1 MNVMEA
7 ARALGA
13 CIQEDDRYLAYRDAT
28 LAVEKDEQVKALGEN
43 LDELQKQYE
52 AEAVKETPDE
62 TIMRDLQEQGTAMYQ
77 AIYQT
82 PAMSSMM
89 DAKEGMDAMMNEVMN
104 LLYQCIGG
112 ADPMTVEVT
121 EATMAQM
128 QQEMMQVQM

>member
-52 AEAVKETPDE
+52 AEAVKEAPDE
-62 TIMRDLQEQGTAMYQ
+62 AIMRDLQEQGTAMYQ

-121 EATMAQM
+121 EVTMAQM
-128 QQEMMQVQM
+128 QQEMMQIQM